1 MTLHD
6 LPSPLP
12 SPPVHLQDL
21 PPVWAHF
28 CLRIERFLLDTVPGI
43 RDQRILLA
51 CSAGSDSL
59 ALLLAMRFLA
69 RRLNADLTVVHL
81 NHGLRP
87 ESAQEASFLKQFC
100 TDAKIPI
107 LTGATNVSL
116 YARKTGQGIEEAARN
131 LRYGFLF
138 GMRKKLKANLVM
150 TAHHADDLAEDI
162 VMRLVRGTGWPG
174 LAGMPAWDRRRC
186 LARPLL
192 YTPKQTLRDFL
203 LAMGVSWRED
213 ATNAVFDRL
222 RNRIRGMVLPHLHQ
236 EQPHL
241 HRNLTRIHTLGVLDQ
256 DYFSTLLRPLVHKA
270 RLNDHCLLRQ
280 DLDGMHPAL
289 RLRLFKAVLDDLGPN
304 QIRNDALFRLEQAW
318 KSKRI
323 GACIQFSGRKT
334 AMVNATGVQFMQI
347 SSALRGTQSCD

>member
-6 LPSPLP
+6 LSAPL
-12 SPPVHLQDL
+12 SSLPVHLQDL
-21 PPVWAHF
+21 PPVWARF

-43 RDQRILLA
+43 HDQRILLA

-59 ALLLAMRFLA
+59 ALLLTMRFLA
-69 RRLNADLTVVHL
+69 RRLDADLTVVHL
-81 NHGLRP
+81 DHGLRP
-87 ESAQEASFLKQFC
+87 ESTQEASFLKQFC
-100 TDAKIPI
+100 TSTKIPI
-107 LTGATNVSL
+107 LTGATDVPL
-116 YARKTGQGIEEAARN
+116 YARKTGQGIEEAARS

-138 GMRKKLKANLVM
+138 GMRKKLNANLVM

-162 VMRLVRGTGWPG
+162 IMRLVRGTGWPG

-203 LAMGVSWRED
+203 QALGVSWRED

-222 RNRIRGMVLPHLHQ
+222 RNRIRGMVLPHLHR

-241 HRNLTRIHTLGVLDQ
+241 YRNVTRMHALGILDQ
-256 DYFSTLLRPLVHKA
+256 DYFSTLLSPLVHQA
-270 RLNDHCLLRQ
+270 RLNGHCLQRQ
-280 DLDGMHPAL
+280 DLDGLHPAL

-318 KSKRI
+318 KSNRI
-323 GACIQFSGRKT
+323 GACIQFPGAKQARIKKT
-334 AMVNATGVQFMQI
+334 GICFTQKATCPKP
-347 SSALRGTQSCD
+347 R